1 METDPAIGQYFHT
14 ASYLA
19 GTYSI
24 RGYFAEQRWLVGFCK
39 QKQDP
44 QVKRTGNKKAAP

>member
-1 METDPAIGQYFHT
+1 METDPSIGQYFHT

-19 GTYSI
+19 GTYSYK
-24 RGYFAEQRWLVGFCK
+24 RVFCRSRDGCGFCK

-44 QVKRTGNKKAAP
+44 QVKRTGK